1 MMPNGVKKKISEFD
15 NQNHLILVRVDSG
28 QNPGQG
34 NV

>member
-1 MMPNGVKKKISEFD
+1 MSKEAKKKDLD
-15 NQNHLILVRVDSG
+15 NQMIIRVDSG